1 MRVARFV
8 SEIWIQN
15 RPIINTCVHSVDPRF
30 DPNIDV
36 AVVRAWEMMMA
47 ERSGKSEEIVG
58 RGETLSCH
66 RHMSFC
72 DPDFDRAD
80 EAAARFD
87 YQNELLL

>member
-1 MRVARFV
+1 MG
-8 SEIWIQN
+8 
-15 RPIINTCVHSVDPRF
+15 D
-30 DPNIDV
+30 DDG
-36 AVVRAWEMMMA
+36 
-47 ERSGKSEEIVG
+47 GKVEEIVG